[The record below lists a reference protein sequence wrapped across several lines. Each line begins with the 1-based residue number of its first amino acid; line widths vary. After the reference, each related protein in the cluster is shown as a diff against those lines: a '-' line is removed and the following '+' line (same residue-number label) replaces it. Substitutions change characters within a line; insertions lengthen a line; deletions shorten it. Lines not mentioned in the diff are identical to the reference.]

1 MMDHILAALL
11 DAVCRVFPGDDH
23 PGGSNHAPYFE
34 RGLTSS
40 SRFFERL
47 GGMEQL
53 KGARVLDVGCGY
65 GETCV
70 YAVQQG
76 AVKAEGLDSDKDRID
91 FARHYIKSR
100 YPEIAD
106 RIVLHIADTS
116 EPVRD
121 QRFDLILFK
130 DSFEHIAEPEKALAE
145 IVKLLAPG
153 GAVAIGNP
161 PWKSFYGGHT
171 NFMTRFPW
179 VHLIFPER
187 VVMKVRRKYRPNEA
201 ATCYEEVRGGMNR
214 MTVKK
219 FKRIM
224 ASSGLHEEF
233 FALNKGTHPAHRV
246 LRLLSKLPFGREI
259 FTANMYG
266 IWRADKGA
274 QSSSRE
280 PMRRVG

>member
-1 MMDHILAALL
+1 MIDHISATLL
-11 DAVCRVFPGDDH
+11 NVVCRLFPGDDH
-23 PGGSNHAPYFE
+23 PDRSNYAPYFE
-34 RGLTSS
+34 SGLVSS

-47 GGMEQL
+47 GGVEQL

-76 AVKAEGLDSDKDRID
+76 AVKAEGLDSDEERIH
-91 FARHYIKSR
+91 FARGYIKR
-100 YPEIAD
+100 CYPEIAD

-130 DSFEHIAEPEKALAE
+130 DSFEHIAEPEKALSE

-179 VHLIFPER
+179 IHLIFPER
-187 VVMKVRRKYRPNEA
+187 VVMKVRRKYRPNEP
-201 ATCYEEVRGGMNR
+201 ATCYEETRGGMNR
-214 MTVKK
+214 MTVEK
-219 FKRIM
+219 FKGVM

-233 FALNKGTHPAHRV
+233 FALNRGAHPVLRV

-266 IWRADKGA
+266 IWRTNTKSR
-274 QSSSRE
+274 QSSFGH
-280 PMRRVG
+280 PPA